1 MLRIS
6 ETSKKGEETVLRFEG
21 EIVGPWVEVAKDACK
36 PFLGNGFR
44 LTLDLTDVS
53 HVDRQGLTFLRE
65 LMDTQVM
72 LINGSPYLTERLKLQ
87 N

>member
-6 ETSKKGEETVLRFEG
+6 ETSREGEETVLRLEG
-21 EIVGPWVEVAKDACK
+21 EIVGPWVEVAKAACE

-53 HVDRQGLTFLRE
+53 HVDRKGLALLRE
-65 LMDTQVM
+65 LMGSQVM
-72 LINGSPYLTERLKLQ
+72 LINGSPYLTERLRTQ
-87 N
+87 D

>member
-6 ETSKKGEETVLRFEG
+6 ETSRQGEEIVLRLEG
-21 EIVGPWVEVAKDACK
+21 EIVGPWVGVAKTACES
-36 PFLGNGFR
+36 FLGVGSR

-53 HVDRQGLTFLRE
+53 HVDREGLVLLRE
-65 LMDTQVM
+65 LLRSQVM
-72 LINGSPYLTERLKLQ
+72 LINGSPYLTERLRAK